1 MDSSKQSKK
10 GFSLLRVFTL
20 LGVFLAFSAGIVYAG
35 WHHPSYVI
43 NADLNGR
50 IVAVD
55 PGHGGVDSGAFS
67 NANMLE
73 KDINLDI
80 AQRLKAVLEQS
91 RAQVIMTRERDVS
104 LEKQSSLNGG
114 RHLRDLDARCGI
126 INTSG
131 ADIFVSI
138 HTNCLRDRPGKKGA
152 IVFYYKG
159 SQEGQLMAGVIAAAI
174 DREVYSRYLKNDR
187 VKTEIIPQ
195 DYYVLQNTHIT
206 GVLIEVGF
214 LTNGEEAGL
223 LRQPEYRSIL
233 AAAIGSGL
241 ADYFAVENE
250 VQEDQSS
257 IRKIF
262 KHF

>member
-1 MDSSKQSKK
+1 MKLSGQRKTRSI
-10 GFSLLRVFTL
+10 SLLRIFTL
-20 LGVFLAFSAGIVYAG
+20 LGVFLTFAAGMVYASRY
-35 WHHPSYVI
+35 PSYVI

-50 IVAVD
+50 TVAID
-55 PGHGGVDSGAFS
+55 PGHGGVDSGAFTS
-67 NANMLE
+67 TNALE

-80 AQRLKAVLEQS
+80 ALRLKAVLEQS
-91 RAQVIMTRERDVS
+91 HARVIMTRERDMS
-104 LEKQSSLNGG
+104 LEKQSSLNAG

-131 ADIFVSI
+131 ADGFVSI

-152 IVFYYKG
+152 IVFYYKE
-159 SQEGQLMAGVIAAAI
+159 SQEGKLMAEFIAAAV
-174 DREVYSRYLKNDR
+174 DREIYSRYLRNDGM
-187 VKTEIIPQ
+187 KTEIIPQ

-250 VQEDQSS
+250 VQEDQSG
-257 IRKIF
+257 IHKIL